1 MYFFLFSPKVINR
14 PCYFTLIIF
23 FLRWQEYFW
32 ITKPDNLTYIRGNTS
47 HLSFCLCNEWEMIK
61 EEIVGPRAGHKHSSS
76 PLRELV
82 IALVIEG
89 LPFFEIRKPV
99 LLSVAS
105 GLWIQVIVSLLGW
118 HLGSWV
124 WVITPHSLAREML
137 EAHIK
142 VILPS
147 AWAVK
152 GPSRAEAHF
161 QPAQDKCILLSH
173 CTLGVGW

>member
-14 PCYFTLIIF
+14 PCYFTLTIF

-32 ITKPDNLTYIRGNTS
+32 ITKPDNLTDTS
-47 HLSFCLCNEWEMIK
+47 EATPPASVSASNEWEMVK
-61 EEIVGPRAGHKHSSS
+61 EEVGGPRAGHKHFRS

-82 IALVIEG
+82 IG

-105 GLWIQVIVSLLGW
+105 GLWIQVIASLLSW
-118 HLGSWV
+118 HLESWV
-124 WVITPHSLAREML
+124 WVITPHSLARGML
-137 EAHIK
+137 AAHMK

-147 AWAVK
+147 AWALK

-161 QPAQDKCILLSH
+161 QPAQEKCVLLSH

>member
-1 MYFFLFSPKVINR
+1 MCFFLFSPKVINR
-14 PCYFTLIIF
+14 PCYFTLTLF
-23 FLRWQEYFW
+23 FSKMAGVFL
-32 ITKPDNLTYIRGNTS
+32 DNKARQPNRYIRGNTP

-61 EEIVGPRAGHKHSSS
+61 EEIMGPRAGHKHSSS

-82 IALVIEG
+82 IG

-152 GPSRAEAHF
+152 GPSRAEARF